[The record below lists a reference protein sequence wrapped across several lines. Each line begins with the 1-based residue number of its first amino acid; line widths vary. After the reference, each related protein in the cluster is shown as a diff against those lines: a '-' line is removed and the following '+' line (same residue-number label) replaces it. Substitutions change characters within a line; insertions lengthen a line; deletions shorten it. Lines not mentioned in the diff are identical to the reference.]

1 MQAKQSNKPC
11 MSSKTKSR
19 TDLHHNQE
27 PLMINVVTTRIPAS
41 SRTLNYIPI
50 WKSYCITRLIY
61 IYIEWRSTYCFFED
75 ILVLSWTD
83 WYYKRYLEINIFFY
97 PIYMHAH
104 AWYFSHLKFKYRC
117 WSSICV
123 YCIND
128 DIF

>member
-1 MQAKQSNKPC
+1 MKEKRLLICEYYISPKTKVRDEQYKFDWRFADEIMQAKQSNKPC

-61 IYIEWRSTYCFFED
+61 IYIE
-75 ILVLSWTD
+75 
-83 WYYKRYLEINIFFY
+83 
-97 PIYMHAH
+97 
-104 AWYFSHLKFKYRC
+104 
-117 WSSICV
+117 
-123 YCIND
+123 
-128 DIF
+128 